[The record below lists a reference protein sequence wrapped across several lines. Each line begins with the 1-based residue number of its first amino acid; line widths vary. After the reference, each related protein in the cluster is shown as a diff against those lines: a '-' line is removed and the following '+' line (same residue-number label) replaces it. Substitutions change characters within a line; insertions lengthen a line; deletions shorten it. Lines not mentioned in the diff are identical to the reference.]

1 MEIGLYCHNVV
12 FLACD
17 GGTKTRNCSR
27 ICSTSEANMED
38 NCVLE
43 DQPTSHLEIV
53 PHLAGSK
60 GRLIMTAYM
69 PTLERLKAVEGLGFA
84 TRMARTYLKVPPIFH
99 IFLS

>member
-17 GGTKTRNCSR
+17 GGTKTRNRSR

-43 DQPTSHLEIV
+43 DQPTSHLEII
-53 PHLAGSK
+53 PHLAFSFSFSFSTGYQSY
-60 GRLIMTAYM
+60 LIA
-69 PTLERLKAVEGLGFA
+69 
-84 TRMARTYLKVPPIFH
+84 
-99 IFLS
+99 